1 MRIKHLVFA
10 FFYLYFLLSVNATRT
25 RFQLF
30 CVYVDRSSF
39 IIKFECNKQKKK
51 WNR

>member
-1 MRIKHLVFA
+1 MRIKQLVFV
-10 FFYLYFLLSVNATRT
+10 FFLYFLLSVNATRT

-39 IIKFECNKQKKK
+39 IIKFECYKHKKK
-51 WNR
+51 MK